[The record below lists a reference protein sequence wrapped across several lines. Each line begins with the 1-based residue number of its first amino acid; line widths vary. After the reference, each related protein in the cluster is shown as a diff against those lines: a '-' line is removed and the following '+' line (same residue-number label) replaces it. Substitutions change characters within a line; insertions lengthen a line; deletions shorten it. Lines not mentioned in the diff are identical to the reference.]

1 MRGLKGVLYAVGV
14 LCLIAAAGLHKGE
27 AEDYEEKKTYIEEER
42 EEQDLSIFE
51 PISTVEQGT
60 VQKPSEEP
68 SSAAGPVSRF
78 TQEEQ
83 EFLLKIA
90 QAEAG
95 NQGEEGMW
103 LVMSVVINRV
113 ESADFPDTIEGV
125 IFQESQFSSVTDG
138 NFDDAVII
146 SAEAQEALARIEN
159 GDIAPLIIGF
169 EVKSS
174 QELDRYFMAA
184 FEFRD
189 HRFYTKK

>member
-1 MRGLKGVLYAVGV
+1 MRGLKGVLYAVGF
-14 LCLIAAAGLHKGE
+14 LCLVSAAGLHKGE
-27 AEDYEEKKTYIEEER
+27 AEDEEKKTYIEEER

-51 PISTVEQGT
+51 PLENIEKGT

-68 SSAAGPVSRF
+68 AQAAGPVSRF

-83 EFLLKIA
+83 KLLMQIA

-95 NQGEEGMW
+95 NQGEDGMW
-103 LVMSVVINRV
+103 LVMSVVMNRV
-113 ESADFPDTIEGV
+113 ESKDFPDTIKEV
-125 IFQESQFSSVTDG
+125 IFQESQFSSVSDG
-138 NFDDAVII
+138 NFDNAVII
-146 SAEAQEALARIEN
+146 SAEAQEALSRIEN

-174 QELDRYFMAA
+174 QELDKYFLAA
-184 FEFRD
+184 FEYKD